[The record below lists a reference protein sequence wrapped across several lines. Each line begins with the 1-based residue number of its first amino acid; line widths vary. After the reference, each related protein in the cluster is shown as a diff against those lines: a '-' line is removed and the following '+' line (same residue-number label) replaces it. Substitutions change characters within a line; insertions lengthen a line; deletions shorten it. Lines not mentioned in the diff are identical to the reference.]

1 MENLRFL
8 HLSWDDIQRLMEVVA
23 GKIEASGFRPDII
36 IAISRGGFDPARILC
51 DQLSIRRLASVQVE
65 AYDGMV
71 KRPEPVV
78 VLPVNADL
86 KGKKALVVDDVS
98 DSGASIIKAR
108 DHVKENGASEVRI
121 ATIHIKPWSRFIP
134 DYYAESVDKWVVYPW
149 ELKECLLEVAGNI
162 QATGL
167 KGEALAA
174 KLLEA
179 GFKKRDVDRY
189 LLLKDV

>member
-8 HLSWDDIQRLMEVVA
+8 HLSWDDVQGLVEVVA
-23 GKIEASGFRPDII
+23 GKIEASDFRPDII
-36 IAISRGGFDPARILC
+36 VAISRGGFDPARILC

-86 KGKKALVVDDVS
+86 KWKKVLVVDDVS
-98 DSGASIIKAR
+98 DSGASIVKA
-108 DHVKENGASEVRI
+108 KEHAMEKEASDVRV
-121 ATIHIKPWSRFIP
+121 ATVHIKPWSKFIP

-162 QATGL
+162 RSTGL
-167 KGEALAA
+167 RGESIAE
-174 KLLEA
+174 KLVEA

-189 LLLKDV
+189 LLIKDV

>member
-1 MENLRFL
+1 
-8 HLSWDDIQRLMEVVA
+8 
-23 GKIEASGFRPDII
+23 
-36 IAISRGGFDPARILC
+36 
-51 DQLSIRRLASVQVE
+51 
-65 AYDGMV
+65 MV

-86 KGKKALVVDDVS
+86 KGKKVLVVDDVS
-98 DSGASIIKAR
+98 DSGASILKA
-108 DHVKENGASEVRI
+108 KEHAREKEASDVRV
-121 ATIHIKPWSRFIP
+121 ATVHIKPWSKFIP

-162 QATGL
+162 RSTGL
-167 KGEALAA
+167 RGESIAE
-174 KLLEA
+174 KLVEA

>member
-8 HLSWDDIQRLMEVVA
+8 HLSWDDIQRLVEVVA
-23 GKIEASGFRPDII
+23 SKIEASGFRSDIV

-51 DQLSIRRLASVQVE
+51 DQLSIRRLASVQVV

-78 VLPVNADL
+78 VIPINADL
-86 KGKKALVVDDVS
+86 AGKKALVVDDVS

-108 DHVKENGASEVRI
+108 EHIKEKGASAVKI

-134 DYYAESVDKWVVYPW
+134 DYYAESVDEWVVYPW
-149 ELKECLLEVAGNI
+149 ELKECLLEVAGKI
-162 QATGL
+162 RSSGL
-167 KGEALAA
+167 SDKDIAE
-174 KLLEA
+174 KLVEV
-179 GFKKRDVDRY
+179 GFKKMDVDRY
-189 LLLKDV
+189 VLFEDI

>member
-8 HLSWDDIQRLMEVVA
+8 HLSWDDVQGLVEVVA
-23 GKIEASGFRPDII
+23 GKIEASDFHPDII

-86 KGKKALVVDDVS
+86 KGKKVLVVDDVS
-98 DSGASIIKAR
+98 DSGASILKA
-108 DHVKENGASEVRI
+108 KEHAREKEASDVRV
-121 ATIHIKPWSRFIP
+121 ATVHIKPWSKFIP

-162 QATGL
+162 RSTGL
-167 KGEALAA
+167 RGESIAE
-174 KLLEA
+174 KLVEA

>member
-8 HLSWDDIQRLMEVVA
+8 HLSWDDIQRLVEVVA
-23 GKIEASGFRPDII
+23 SKIEASGFRPDIV

-78 VLPVNADL
+78 VIPINADL
-86 KGKKALVVDDVS
+86 AGKKALVVDDVS
-98 DSGASIIKAR
+98 DSGASILKAR
-108 DHVKENGASEVRI
+108 EHIKEKGASDVRI

-134 DYYAESVDKWVVYPW
+134 DYYAESVDEWVVYPW
-149 ELKECLLEVAGNI
+149 ELKECLLEVAGKI
-162 QATGL
+162 RSSGL
-167 KGEALAA
+167 SGKDIAE
-174 KLLEA
+174 KLVEV
-179 GFKKRDVDRY
+179 GFKKMNVDRY
-189 LLLKDV
+189 VLFEDV